1 MNCFKI
7 LTSTAVLAVSIL
19 IVPVVADAKPG
30 HPNTPE
36 HNTTCQECLHPS
48 TDAHR
53 AACPE
58 CVLPDEAMMSET
70 SAWFRVD
77 NDSSGLLLWF
87 GASHPLSDAIDLA
100 TDITMSSQTGRFD
113 LGVNARLGDV
123 ILTPMVG
130 VEFNW
135 EANSPGAS
143 RSVVDAIVPQLY
155 ATYMMDKI
163 HAELWTEASLN
174 SLINDT
180 PRRNLELT
188 RSSRTI
194 DYHNIDAYFRAFVL
208 YGICDAIKIGP
219 QVEGD
224 FYIITIEN
232 DYEGVYEQA
241 FETLYVGGRA
251 NVNYTDNSTFGIF
264 VGYETLDKN
273 DIAADNALSALA
285 ARLTFVQTW

>member
-19 IVPVVADAKPG
+19 IAPVVADAKPG

-135 EANSPGAS
+135 EANSLGSS

-180 PRRNLELT
+180 PRNNADLI
-188 RSSRTI
+188 RSSRTLVYSDI
-194 DYHNIDAYFRAFVL
+194 DVYFRAFAL
-208 YGICDAIKIGP
+208 YGVHDAIKIGP

-224 FYIITIEN
+224 FWAVTQ
-232 DYEGVYEQA
+232 DTTDSDL
-241 FETLYVGGRA
+241 ETLYVGGRA
-251 NVNYTDNSTFGIF
+251 NVNYTDNSTLGIF

-285 ARLTFVQTW
+285 ARLTFVHTW